1 MGMFDWLFPST
12 EKKVARARGLVRE
25 GRFAEARLLLLDL
38 DDDAARAL
46 LLECGQGLVRLNLE
60 GALNW
65 CRAGDEGQVDAHMER
80 AEQFHPGGLDARIA
94 EVRAQLEVIRRRRD
108 HGKLWKD
115 LEAAAQRRSRLGI
128 DPTDPAWVAK
138 NTGAIQLADA
148 ERDANGLP
156 RLVFYPEP
164 AIYEPAALK
173 APAGKT
179 PTAAEIEAA
188 VVALRAMYPG
198 DLASGIEARHGEA
211 ALATIGGHPDRAVG
225 LLLPHREGD
234 AVAHFELGR
243 AACALGAY
251 EPADLAFELFMEL
264 AGGHRTVG
272 ELSSAD
278 IQAQVIAHLGEHR
291 RALALVEA
299 QRKKVPHQAPFLFA
313 ALSVEAGNLDAAA
326 AVVAELRRNQ
336 ARDPRLPPIVAAL
349 ALRQTVAQLA
359 ETHPILR
366 GVIPPDPEDEMAQR
380 SAVADALG
388 AAIEKAMR
396 GLEG

>member
-1 MGMFDWLFPST
+1 MGMFDWLFPSK
-12 EKKVARARGLVRE
+12 EKKVARARGLIKE
-25 GRFAEARLLLLDL
+25 GRFAEARLILLDL
-38 DDDAARAL
+38 GEDAAPAE
-46 LLECGQGLVRLNLE
+46 LLECGQGLVRLNLD
-60 GALNW
+60 GALAW
-65 CRAGDEGQVDAHMER
+65 CRAGDEAQVQAYLER
-80 AEQFHPGGLDARIA
+80 AEQFHPGGLEARIA
-94 EVRAQLEVIRRRRD
+94 EVKAQLEVIRRRRD

-115 LEAAAQRRSRLGI
+115 LEASAQRRSRLGI

-138 NTGAIQLADA
+138 NTGAIQLADSD
-148 ERDANGLP
+148 RDANGLP
-156 RLVFYPEP
+156 RLVIYPEP
-164 AIYEPAALK
+164 SIYEPASIK
-173 APAGKT
+173 APAGKA

-188 VVALRAMYPG
+188 TVALRGMYPAE
-198 DLASGIEARHGEA
+198 LAASIQARHAEA
-211 ALATIGGHPDRAVG
+211 VLVTVGGHPDRAVG

-251 EPADLAFELFMEL
+251 EVADLAFELFAEL

-291 RALALVEA
+291 RALELVEA
-299 QRKKVPHQAPFLFA
+299 QRKKVPHHAPFLFA
-313 ALSVEAGNLDAAA
+313 ALSVEAGRLDAAA

-336 ARDPRLPPIVAAL
+336 GKDPRLPPIVAAL
-349 ALRQTVAQLA
+349 ALRQTVASLA

-380 SAVADALG
+380 GAVADALG

-396 GLEG
+396 GLD